1 MATPI
6 VLLDARTFVA
16 GADLSGNGNT
26 IELMEDSEVKKVTNW
41 KSGGAE
47 ENIAGI
53 RGCDIKA
60 GGQWEAGAP
69 GKPDDAFWAMRRTRD
84 PWSVAPQ
91 SDSDLAAGGLM
102 YLVGR
107 AIRSKFSFWDQVG
120 EVAPWSGE
128 ARSAWP
134 LVRGKCAHPSG
145 TPRTTTGTGTAVL
158 LGAVPANKYLYANLH
173 VLSISGTSTPTVT
186 VKVQSDDNAGFTSP
200 VDVAGGAFAAA
211 TVAGTGQSLRVA
223 GALTDTY
230 YRVAW
235 TITGGSPSFL
245 FLASFGIE

>member
-6 VLLDARTFVA
+6 ILLDARTFVA

-26 IELMEDSEVKKVTNW
+26 IELMEEAEVKKVTNW
-41 KSGGAE
+41 RSGGAE
-47 ENIAGI
+47 ENVAGI
-53 RGCDIKA
+53 HGCDIKA
-60 GGQWEAGAP
+60 GGQWEAGAL
-69 GKPDDAFWAMRRTRD
+69 GKPDDAFWAMRRTKD

-102 YLVGR
+102 WVLGR
-107 AIRSKFSFWDQVG
+107 AVRSKFQFWDAVG
-120 EVAPWSGE
+120 EVAPWSAE

-145 TPRTTTGTGTAVL
+145 TPRTTTGTGTAVQ
-158 LGAVPANKYLYANLH
+158 LGAVAAGKYLYANLH
-173 VLSISGTSTPTVT
+173 VLSIAGTSSPTIT
-186 VKVQSDDNAGFTSP
+186 VKLQSDDNSGFTTP
-200 VDVAGGAFAAA
+200 TDVAAGSFAAA
-211 TVAGTGQSLRVA
+211 SAIGGQAIRVA
-223 GALTDTY
+223 GALADTY

-235 TITGGSPSFL
+235 TITGSSPSFL